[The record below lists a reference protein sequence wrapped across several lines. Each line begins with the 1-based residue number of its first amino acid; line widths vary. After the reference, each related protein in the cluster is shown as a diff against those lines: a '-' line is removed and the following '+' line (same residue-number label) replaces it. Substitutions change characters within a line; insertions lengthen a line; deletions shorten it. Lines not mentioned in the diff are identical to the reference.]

1 MLNSTHKKIEVEKNW
16 DKDEKLLHK
25 LMDSAVYNKVM
36 KNVKNKIDLRLLNN
50 EKIIWNGHQNQ
61 GIYLK
66 KLVISNYLSRS
77 K

>member
-1 MLNSTHKKIEVEKNW
+1 MLNSTHKKIEAEKNW
-16 DKDEKLLHK
+16 DKDEK

-50 EKIIWNGHQNQ
+50 EKIIWNGHQKQ

-66 KLVISNYLSRS
+66 KLVISDYSSRS